1 MLTRR
6 SLFVLPALLAAPA
19 IVRAASLMKV
29 KPVELDFAMR
39 PLWRTDRLGMW
50 PDALPST
57 VNQFMREHF
66 ALARLYRES
75 LDRELEVAKRYM
87 SGTG

>member
-29 KPVELDFAMR
+29 KPVEPVWVEGPGLVNIEYIEPFGPSVINRYLREQFA
-39 PLWRTDRLGMW
+39 
-50 PDALPST
+50 
-57 VNQFMREHF
+57 V
-66 ALARLYRES
+66 ARLYRES
-75 LDRELEVAKRYM
+75 LDREIEVAKRYM
-87 SGTG
+87 G